1 MLALAGFVGLA
12 LSTSL
17 QLLGFGQVMESGH
30 LVAGDGERSAGKSS
44 C

>member
-17 QLLGFGQVMESGH
+17 QLLGFGQY